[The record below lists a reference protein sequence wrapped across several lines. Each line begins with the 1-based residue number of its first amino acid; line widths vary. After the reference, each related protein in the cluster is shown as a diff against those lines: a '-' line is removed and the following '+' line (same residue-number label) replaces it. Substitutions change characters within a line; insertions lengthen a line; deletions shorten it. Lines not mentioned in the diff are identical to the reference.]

1 MKTRTE
7 TLLFLEKYGVYILL
21 FLLSTFFFVLALMSP
36 VSYGG
41 ADDIVH
47 YRFARY
53 SFQHPELL
61 LDHWAKPFFTLL
73 ASPFAQLGYS
83 GVKFFNMLTGVF
95 TAIILFRMAQLMQI
109 GKGIAAVVILFF
121 TPVYTT
127 MLMSGMTEVLFAA
140 ILTLAAYLFLRKNYI
155 WSAVV
160 ISLLPLVR
168 TEGIVIWPC
177 FAIAFL
183 FHKKW
188 KAVPFIFTASFIYSI
203 IGGLYFND
211 FLWLYTHIPYT
222 GTYDIYGHGD
232 LLHFVRSNKVV
243 FGIPVTILFIAG
255 IISMAIKKQS
265 MYTKPEITYID
276 EFLVILAPLMVYYA
290 SHSYVWWKGINSL
303 GLIRVMAGVAP
314 LFAIMALRGLNFL
327 TDTVSLRI
335 SKQLI
340 IAGFTVL
347 IIITPFNV
355 YEIPLKLTDKDKTV
369 IRAAEWYQSSPY
381 KDRKFYIWDS
391 FFYFVLNTDPYDAT
405 KMADGIPDRHQPE
418 NLVKPGEIVI
428 WDAHFSAVDGRFPLS
443 SIMDNPYYKLIHV
456 VRPYKPFIAGGG
468 EYQICFF
475 ERLDLAR
482 KVDNRKVLDSLLN
495 LRSGFKEVVLTHQ
508 DFTEKGNIEILP
520 NQEYFKLLEVY
531 LKKNIWNDGDQINVQ
546 LSSFGKSLIL
556 VVSIGNDRRT
566 KFYESFNIHNSDT
579 LTNSEFTVL
588 LPEITT
594 KREKLKVYIW
604 NNKGNEAYIQQFE
617 VKLLKL

>member
-1 MKTRTE
+1 MKIQQEITP
-7 TLLFLEKYGVYILL
+7 FLKRYGVYILL
-21 FLLSTFFFVLALMSP
+21 ILLSAILYFLALLSP
-36 VSYGG
+36 ISYGG

-73 ASPFAQLGYS
+73 ASPFSQFGYP
-83 GVKFFNMLTGVF
+83 GVKFFNMLIGAF
-95 TAIILFRMAQLMQI
+95 TAFILYRMAQLIQI
-109 GKGIAAVVILFF
+109 RKEIAVIIILFF

-140 ILTLAAYLFLRKNYI
+140 VLTMATYLFLRKNYI

-168 TEGIVIWPC
+168 TEGIVIWLC
-177 FAIAFL
+177 FILAFL

-188 KAVPFIFTASFIYSI
+188 KAVPFIFTASLIYSI

-232 LLHFVRSNKVV
+232 LLHFVRSNKIV
-243 FGIPVTILFIAG
+243 FGIPVTLLFIAG
-255 IISMAIKKQS
+255 IISMVRRKQS
-265 MYTKPEITYID
+265 MYTKPEITCID
-276 EFLVILAPLMVYYA
+276 EFLVILAPLLVYYA

-314 LFAIMALRGLNFL
+314 LFAIIALRGLNFL
-327 TDTVSLRI
+327 TDIVSLRI
-335 SKQLI
+335 SKHLI
-340 IAGFTVL
+340 VAGFTVL
-347 IIITPFNV
+347 IVITPFNV
-355 YEIPLKLTDKDKTV
+355 YEIPLKLSDKDKTV

-381 KDRKFYIWDS
+381 KDRKYYIWDS
-391 FFYFVLNTDPYDAT
+391 FFYFILKTDPYDAT

-418 NLVKPGEIVI
+418 NFVKPGEIVI

-456 VRPYKPFIAGGG
+456 VRPYKPFVAGGG
-468 EYQICFF
+468 DYQICFF
-475 ERLDLAR
+475 ERLDSLR
-482 KVDNRKVLDSLLN
+482 EIDNRKVLDSLLN
-495 LRSGFKEVVLTHQ
+495 LRSGFKEVILTRQ
-508 DFTEKGNIEILP
+508 DFTGKGNIEILP
-520 NQEYFKLLEVY
+520 NQEYFKLLEVP
-531 LKKNIWNDGDQINVQ
+531 LKKNTWNDGDQINVK
-546 LSSFGKSLIL
+546 LSSFGKPMIL
-556 VVSIGNDRRT
+556 VVSIGNDQRS
-566 KFYESFNIHNSDT
+566 KFYESFNIHNADT
-579 LTNSEFTVL
+579 FVNSELTVL
-588 LPEITT
+588 LPEITG
-594 KREKLKVYIW
+594 KRGKLKVYIW
-604 NNKGNEAYIQQFE
+604 NNNGNEASIRQFE

>member
-1 MKTRTE
+1 MKIHTE
-7 TLLFLEKYGVYILL
+7 IPPFLKKYGVYILL
-21 FLLSTFFFVLALMSP
+21 LLFSAFFFILALLSP

-73 ASPFAQLGYS
+73 ASPFAQLGYA
-83 GVKFFNMLTGVF
+83 GVKLFNLIVGAF
-95 TAIILFRMAQLMQI
+95 TAYFLYRMTQLMQVQRNI
-109 GKGIAAVVILFF
+109 LIVVILFF
-121 TPVYTT
+121 IPVYTT
-127 MLMSGMTEVLFAA
+127 MLMSGMTEILFAA
-140 ILTLAAYLFLRKNYI
+140 VLTLAAYLFLRKDYI
-155 WSAVV
+155 WSAIV
-160 ISLLPLVR
+160 ISFLPLVR

-183 FHKKW
+183 IHKKW
-188 KAVPFIFTASFIYSI
+188 KAVPFIFTASLIYSI
-203 IGGLYFND
+203 IGGLYFKD

-255 IISMAIKKQS
+255 IISMVQRKQS
-265 MYTKPEITYID
+265 MYTKPEIAHID
-276 EFLVILAPLMVYYA
+276 EILVILAPLLGYYA

-314 LFAIMALRGLNFL
+314 LFAVVALRGLNLFM
-327 TDTVSLRI
+327 DVVSLRI
-335 SKQLI
+335 YKRLI
-340 IAGFTVL
+340 ISGFTVL

-355 YEIPLKLTDKDKTV
+355 YEIPLKLSEKDKTV
-369 IRAAEWYQSSPY
+369 KRAAEWYQSSSY

-405 KMADGIPDRHQPE
+405 KMADGIPDRKQPE
-418 NLVKPGEIVI
+418 NFVKPGEIVI

-443 SIMDNPYYKLIHV
+443 SIINNPYYKLIHV
-456 VRPYKPFIAGGG
+456 TRPQKPFVAGGG

-475 ERLDLAR
+475 ERLDS
-482 KVDNRKVLDSLLN
+482 VGIINNQKVLDSLIN
-495 LRSGFKEVVLTHQ
+495 LRPAFKEVVLAHQ
-508 DFTEKGNIEILP
+508 DFKGKGNIKISSD
-520 NQEYFKLLEVY
+520 QEYYKLLEIP
-531 LKKNIWNDGDQINVQ
+531 LKKCTWKNGDKLNVK
-546 LSSFGKSLIL
+546 LSSFGKPMIL
-556 VVSIGNDRRT
+556 AVSIGNDRRT
-566 KFYESFNIHNSDT
+566 DFYEPFNTDNSDT
-579 LTNSEFTVL
+579 LVNYEFTVL
-588 LPEITT
+588 LPEITR

-604 NNKGNEAYIQQFE
+604 NNKGNEAYIRQFE

>member
-1 MKTRTE
+1 ME
-7 TLLFLEKYGVYILL
+7 LSPFLKKYGIYILL
-21 FLLSTFFFVLALMSP
+21 FILLAFFFVLALLSP
-36 VSYGG
+36 ISYGG

-73 ASPFAQLGYS
+73 ASPFAQIGYP
-83 GVKFFNMLTGVF
+83 GVKLFNLLIGTF
-95 TAIILFRMAQLMQI
+95 TAFILYRMAQLMQI
-109 GKGIAAVVILFF
+109 RRNILIVIILFF

-140 ILTLAAYLFLRKNYI
+140 VLALAAYLFLRKNFI
-155 WSAVV
+155 WSAIV
-160 ISLLPLVR
+160 ISFLPLVR
-168 TEGIVIWPC
+168 TEGIVVWPC
-177 FAIAFL
+177 FALAFL

-232 LLHFVRSNKVV
+232 LFHFVRSNKVV
-243 FGIPVTILFIAG
+243 FGIPVTLLFISG
-255 IISMAIKKQS
+255 IISMVRRKQS
-265 MYTKPEITYID
+265 MKPEITFLD
-276 EFLVILAPLMVYYA
+276 EFLVILAPLLVYYA

-314 LFAIMALRGLNFL
+314 LLALIALRGLNFL
-327 TDTVSLRI
+327 IDAVSLRI
-335 SKQLI
+335 LKQLI
-340 IAGFTVL
+340 IVGFTVL
-347 IIITPFNV
+347 ILMTPFNV
-355 YEIPLKLTDKDKTV
+355 YEIPLKLSEKDKTV
-369 IRAAEWYQSSPY
+369 KRAAQWYKSSPY

-418 NLVKPGEIVI
+418 NFVKPGEIVI

-443 SIMDNPYYKLIHV
+443 SIIDNPYYKLIHV
-456 VRPYKPFIAGGG
+456 MRPYKPFVGGGG

-475 ERLDLAR
+475 ERLDSAR
-482 KVDNRKVLDSLLN
+482 NVDNRKVLDSLLN
-495 LRSGFKEVVLTHQ
+495 FRSDDFKEVILAHQ
-508 DFTEKGNIEILP
+508 DFTGKEIIEILP
-520 NQEYFKLLEVY
+520 NQEYFKLLEVP
-531 LKKNIWNDGDQINVQ
+531 LKKNTWNDGDRLNVK
-546 LSSFGKSLIL
+546 LSGFGKPMIL
-556 VVSIGNDRRT
+556 AVSIGNDRRI

-579 LTNSEFTVL
+579 IVNSEFTVL
-588 LPEITT
+588 LPEVTS

-604 NNKGNEAYIQQFE
+604 NNKGNIAYIRQFQ